1 MSASTAS
8 LRMSATIQEILTALE
23 APSAANE
30 AGRTLTHGSYNRSG
44 TLNAS
49 STPALEAPLSFQE
62 ITVTGGTTT
71 LDFTAL
77 ALARDVNETH
87 DYTGKKV
94 IGGWITA
101 DPDNAG
107 AVTIAPGSS
116 NPYPL
121 FGATNEKDIGPGRMD
136 MFSFQD
142 VGSDLAAVSGSAKT
156 IDITGT
162 ADDIVTIGLIFGT

>member
-1 MSASTAS
+1 MSTSTAAV
-8 LRMSATIQEILTALE
+8 RMQATIREILTALE
-23 APSAANE
+23 APQATNE
-30 AGRTLTHGSYNRSG
+30 AGRTLEHGAYNLSR
-44 TLNAS
+44 TLSAS
-49 STPALEAPLSFQE
+49 STPALESPPSAQD
-62 ITVTGGTTT
+62 ITITAGTTT
-71 LDFTAL
+71 LDLTAL
-77 ALARDVNETH
+77 KLARDNGTTY

-94 IGGWITA
+94 IGAIFKT

-136 MFSFQD
+136 MFFFD
-142 VGSDLAAVSGSAKT
+142 EVGSNLAAVSGSAKT

-162 ADDIVTIGLIFGT
+162 EDDVVTVVLLFGT